1 MKLFL
6 VLITIF
12 SQFALV
18 AQYHLKSPDQSIKA
32 TVTLE
37 GQFLQLSAT
46 KDREAMFSISQF
58 GLTASKGGQ
67 AKLKVLNEAQ
77 STNKGLLNPEIPTKF
92 SSIVDEYNQVTL
104 ELNNG
109 MTLEVRAYNDGLAY
123 RFISGLKG
131 DYQIKDEKMS
141 LVFPVDTRAFFP
153 KEDIIVSH
161 NERYYVESPL
171 VRLEVG
177 SFCSLPILYQVG
189 GRSVHFTESDLL
201 DYPGMFL
208 RNEGNN
214 KMSSLLPKY
223 VLKVI
228 EAQSMPDRNEI
239 IVEEADYIA
248 KCTGART
255 FPWRVFSLVNNDA
268 ELLTNTLV
276 YQLATPSKIKDVSWV
291 KPGLVA
297 WDWYNANNVYNVP
310 FEAGIN
316 TETYKYY
323 IDFASEY
330 GLDYVILDEGWTKS
344 TTNIIEMNSDIDV
357 LELVNYGKEKNVDII
372 LWALWKP
379 LDKDMENI
387 LTTYKS
393 WGVKGIKVDFMQ
405 RSDQYMVNYYERVA
419 RISAEKKLM
428 VDFHGAFKPTG
439 LSRTYPNVVSYE
451 GVKGGENNKWSSD
464 LTTNH
469 NLTLPFI
476 RMVAGPMDYT
486 LEPCAMPMRKI
497 TPYHLTHR

>member
-1 MKLFL
+1 
-6 VLITIF
+6 
-12 SQFALV
+12 
-18 AQYHLKSPDQSIKA
+18 
-32 TVTLE
+32 
-37 GQFLQLSAT
+37 
-46 KDREAMFSISQF
+46 
-58 GLTASKGGQ
+58 
-67 AKLKVLNEAQ
+67 
-77 STNKGLLNPEIPTKF
+77 
-92 SSIVDEYNQVTL
+92 
-104 ELNNG
+104 
-109 MTLEVRAYNDGLAY
+109 
-123 RFISGLKG
+123 
-131 DYQIKDEKMS
+131 
-141 LVFPVDTRAFFP
+141 
-153 KEDIIVSH
+153 
-161 NERYYVESPL
+161 
-171 VRLEVG
+171 
-177 SFCSLPILYQVG
+177 
-189 GRSVHFTESDLL
+189 
-201 DYPGMFL
+201 
-208 RNEGNN
+208 
-214 KMSSLLPKY
+214 
-223 VLKVI
+223 
-228 EAQSMPDRNEI
+228 MPDRNEI

-476 RMVAGPMDYT
+476 RMVAGQWIIPWSHAQCQ
-486 LEPCAMPMRKI
+486 CARSLHI
-497 TPYHLTHR
+497 I